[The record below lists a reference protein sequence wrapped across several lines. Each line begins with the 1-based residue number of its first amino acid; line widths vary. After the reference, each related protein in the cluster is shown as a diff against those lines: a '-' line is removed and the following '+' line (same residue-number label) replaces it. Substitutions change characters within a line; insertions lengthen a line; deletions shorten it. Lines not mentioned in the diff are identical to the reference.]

1 MKLLKIFGITV
12 LFWSIAFAASA
23 QDVLITSEG
32 DAHKVFEIEIG
43 GSSIFYKLENK
54 PEAAI
59 QKIDKTQVLMIKYQD
74 GRKVIIGEEEKLQTA
89 TPVQHAQEQT
99 PPTALS
105 QEMEIEIQAI
115 NAKIVEEYN
124 KIKVEYVEPKDK
136 KANALFCTFG
146 LKEDARLQDDKVK
159 IVMETGVDIEKIGRG
174 YTATGYLKGV
184 TDVEFHQG
192 ILVSVIN
199 NSTNTIYIDLG
210 NSFFVRNGEATPYY
224 IPSST
229 SSTSGTSSGVGVN
242 MGSVAGALG
251 VGGVIG
257 TLAGGVNVGGGKSSS
272 STTVTYAQRVVAI
285 PPKSQIKLDFQKFF
299 PEVGKY
305 WKLSSSNSNAAL
317 VRPRIKTDENFNIKR
332 GKVITFT
339 EEEETL
345 NFGIRISYSL
355 NESCQQMNNL
365 YADIYLK
372 EMLGANFLTGTYVR
386 LDVSKLSPNWK
397 DVLHM
402 VVGD

>member
-1 MKLLKIFGITV
+1 
-12 LFWSIAFAASA
+12 
-23 QDVLITSEG
+23 
-32 DAHKVFEIEIG
+32 
-43 GSSIFYKLENK
+43 
-54 PEAAI
+54 
-59 QKIDKTQVLMIKYQD
+59 
-74 GRKVIIGEEEKLQTA
+74 
-89 TPVQHAQEQT
+89 
-99 PPTALS
+99 
-105 QEMEIEIQAI
+105 
-115 NAKIVEEYN
+115 
-124 KIKVEYVEPKDK
+124 
-136 KANALFCTFG
+136 
-146 LKEDARLQDDKVK
+146 
-159 IVMETGVDIEKIGRG
+159 
-174 YTATGYLKGV
+174 
-184 TDVEFHQG
+184 
-192 ILVSVIN
+192 
-199 NSTNTIYIDLG
+199 
-210 NSFFVRNGEATPYY
+210 
-224 IPSST
+224 
-229 SSTSGTSSGVGVN
+229 

-317 VRPRIKTDENFNIKR
+317 VRPRIKTDEDFNIKR

>member
-1 MKLLKIFGITV
+1 MKLLRFFGFTT
-12 LFWSIAFAASA
+12 LFLSVTFVASA

-43 GSSIFYKLENK
+43 GSSIFYKLENT

-59 QKIDKTQVLMIKYQD
+59 QKIDKGQVLMIKYQD
-74 GRKVIIGEEEKLQTA
+74 GRKVIIGEEEKIQTA
-89 TPVQHAQEQT
+89 ATVQQTQTQT
-99 PPTALS
+99 PPATLS
-105 QEMEIEIQAI
+105 QEEEAEIQAM

-124 KIKVEYVEPKDK
+124 KIKVEYIEPKDK

-317 VRPRIKTDENFNIKR
+317 VRPRIKTDEDFNIKR

>member
-43 GSSIFYKLENK
+43 GSSIFYKLENT

-59 QKIDKTQVLMIKYQD
+59 QKIDKGQVLMIKYQD
-74 GRKVIIGEEEKLQTA
+74 GRKVIIGEEEKIQTA
-89 TPVQHAQEQT
+89 ATVQQTQTQT
-99 PPTALS
+99 PPATFS
-105 QEMEIEIQAI
+105 QEEEAEIQAM

-146 LKEDARLQDDKVK
+146 LKEDAKLQDDKVK

-317 VRPRIKTDENFNIKR
+317 VRPRIKTDEDFNIKR

>member
-43 GSSIFYKLENK
+43 GSSIFYKLENT

-59 QKIDKTQVLMIKYQD
+59 QKIDKGQVLMIKYQD
-74 GRKVIIGEEEKLQTA
+74 GRKVIIGEEEKIQTA
-89 TPVQHAQEQT
+89 ATVQQTQTQT
-99 PPTALS
+99 PPATFS
-105 QEMEIEIQAI
+105 QEEEAEIQAM
-115 NAKIVEEYN
+115 NAKIVKEYN

-146 LKEDARLQDDKVK
+146 LKEDAKLQDDKVK

-317 VRPRIKTDENFNIKR
+317 VRPRIKTDEDFNIKR

>member
-317 VRPRIKTDENFNIKR
+317 VRPRIKTDEGFNIKR
-332 GKVITFT
+332 GKMITFT

>member
-43 GSSIFYKLENK
+43 GSSIFYKLENT

-59 QKIDKTQVLMIKYQD
+59 QKIDKGQVLMIKYQD
-74 GRKVIIGEEEKLQTA
+74 GRKVIIGEEEKIQTA
-89 TPVQHAQEQT
+89 ATVQQTQTQT
-99 PPTALS
+99 PPATFS
-105 QEMEIEIQAI
+105 QEEEAEIQAM

-124 KIKVEYVEPKDK
+124 KIKVEYIEPKDK

-146 LKEDARLQDDKVK
+146 LKEDARLQDDMVK

-317 VRPRIKTDENFNIKR
+317 VRPRIKTDEDFNIKR

>member
-1 MKLLKIFGITV
+1 MKLLKIFGIIV

-317 VRPRIKTDENFNIKR
+317 VRPRIKTDEDFNIKR

>member
-146 LKEDARLQDDKVK
+146 LKEDAKLQDDKVK

-317 VRPRIKTDENFNIKR
+317 VRPRIKTDEDFNIKR

>member
-317 VRPRIKTDENFNIKR
+317 VRPRIKTDEDFNIKR

>member
-1 MKLLKIFGITV
+1 MKLLKIFGIIV

-317 VRPRIKTDENFNIKR
+317 VRPRIKTDEDFNIKR

-365 YADIYLK
+365 YADIYIK